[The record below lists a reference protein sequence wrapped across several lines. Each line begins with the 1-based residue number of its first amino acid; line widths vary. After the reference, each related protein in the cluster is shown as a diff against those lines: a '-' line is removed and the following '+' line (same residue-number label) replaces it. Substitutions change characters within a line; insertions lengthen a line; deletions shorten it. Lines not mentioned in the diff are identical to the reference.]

1 MKLIRTT
8 KTRVLF
14 HLGRWEAHL
23 LLEVLNLYP
32 CLPPAHQKLSKAGRL
47 PESDANQQMLDEA
60 LAEHRTENRKQVQAL
75 LADRRRFAPT
85 ETGSRLS
92 LPPVELEWLLQV
104 LNDIRVG
111 SWVRLGSPDG
121 KSVPVNANT
130 APYYRAMEVAGYF
143 EAQLLEAMR
152 GGGER

>member
-14 HLGRWEAHL
+14 HLGHWEAHL

-32 CLPPAHQKLSKAGRL
+32 CLPTAHQKLSKASRR
-47 PESDANQQMLDEA
+47 PESDANQQLLDEA
-60 LAEHRTENRKQVQAL
+60 LAEHRAENKKQLQAL

-85 ETGSRLS
+85 ETGGRLS
-92 LPPVELEWLLQV
+92 LPPAEVEWILQV

-111 SWVRLGSPDG
+111 SWVRLGSPDPTPT
-121 KSVPVNANT
+121 KLNETT
-130 APYYRAMEVAGYF
+130 APHYRAMEMAGYF
-143 EAQLLEAMR
+143 EAQLLEALR
-152 GGGER
+152 GDHET